1 MKKKVKLSK
10 YDKLLRNI
18 KSLKIQGAE
27 NVAKKGIQAYVL
39 KPNTDSKKKILELR
53 PTEPLLKNAL
63 NYLDSK
69 KFTKIAEEKFLKEI
83 RKSHKLTMEAG
94 AELIEDGMNIY
105 SHCHST
111 TVIDI
116 LKKAKRDGKRF
127 VVYTTE
133 VEPHLQGR
141 KTAKEL
147 AKYDIQVFVAPDL
160 AAEQLI
166 KKCDI
171 FFFGVDAFTKTAVY
185 NKIGTNTLAK
195 IAKSHRVKVY
205 SCGISLKF
213 INSVKIEQRKGKEV
227 WDERQKKIEVLY
239 PAFDR
244 TPYSLVNGIISEFG
258 IKTPKSFVKLAKKK
272 ISNISSILNKNN

>member
-1 MKKKVKLSK
+1 MKKKVKVSR
-10 YDKLLRNI
+10 YDKLLRDI
-18 KSLKIQGAE
+18 KALRVQGAE
-27 NVAKKGIQAYVL
+27 NVAKAGIKAYDL
-39 KPNTDSKKKILELR
+39 KPTTESKKRILALR
-53 PTEPLLKNAL
+53 ATEPLLKNS
-63 NYLDSK
+63 LDYIDSRR
-69 KFTKIAEEKFLKEI
+69 FTKVAEERVLKEM
-83 RKSHKLTMEAG
+83 RHSHKLAVEAG
-94 AELIEDGMNIY
+94 AELVESGMNIY
-105 SHCHST
+105 SHCHSS

-116 LKKAKRDGKRF
+116 LKKAKRQGKKF

-147 AKYDIQVFVAPDL
+147 AKYNIKVFVSPDL

-166 KKCDI
+166 KKCDL
-171 FFFGVDAFTKTAVY
+171 FFFGVDAFTRTAVY

-195 IAKSHRVKVY
+195 IARAHRVKVY
-205 SCGISLKF
+205 SCGISMKF

-244 TPYSLVNGIISEFG
+244 TPYTLLTGIISEFG
-258 IKTPKSFVKLAKKK
+258 VKKPKSFVSQAKNKLSNLSKILDKK
-272 ISNISSILNKNN
+272 S

>member
-1 MKKKVKLSK
+1 MKKKVKLSS
-10 YDKLLRNI
+10 YDKLLRDI

-27 NVAKKGIQAYVL
+27 NVAKKGIKAYDL
-39 KPNTDSKKKILELR
+39 KPTTESKKKILSLR
-53 PTEPLLKNAL
+53 PTEPLLKNSL
-63 NYLDSK
+63 NYIDSK
-69 KFTKIAEEKFLKEI
+69 RFTKVARDRILGEI
-83 RKSHKLTMEAG
+83 KRSHRLAVEAG
-94 AELIEDGMNIY
+94 AKLVEEGMNIY

-116 LKKAKRDGKRF
+116 LKKAKREGKNF

-147 AKYDIQVFVAPDL
+147 AKYNIKVFVAPDL

-171 FFFGVDAFTKTAVY
+171 FFFGADAFTRTAVY
-185 NKIGTNTLAK
+185 NKIGTHTLAK

-213 INSVKIEQRKGKEV
+213 VNSVKIEQRKGKEV

-239 PAFDR
+239 PAFDK
-244 TPYSLVNGIISEFG
+244 TPYSLVSGIVSEFG
-258 IKTPKSFVKLAKKK
+258 VKTPRSFVSHAKKK
-272 ISNISSILNKNN
+272 LANLSVLLSKYN